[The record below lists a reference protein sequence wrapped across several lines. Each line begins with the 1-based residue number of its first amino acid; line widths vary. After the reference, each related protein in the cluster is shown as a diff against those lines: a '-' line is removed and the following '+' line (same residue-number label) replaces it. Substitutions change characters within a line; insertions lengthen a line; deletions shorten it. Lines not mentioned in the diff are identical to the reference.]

1 MAITQNTSAFWS
13 ETWGL
18 ALQAL
23 RAHKVRAMLAM
34 LGVVIGTGCIV
45 LVVTVALAGKQYI
58 IGQIEGVGANLV
70 YVNLVNT
77 GEPGSFNLADQLNAD
92 DLAAV
97 KQALPQMVAQAAG
110 ANSSPLTVDVNGQQR
125 DVNLVGVTEE
135 FRQIRNLEV
144 TRGRYFDSDDIQSR
158 SKVCLL
164 TQALASRM
172 FPFDD
177 PIGRNVRVGELN
189 FTVIGMFQERV
200 ATFGET
206 EITRES
212 VLVPF
217 SLLHYFTGNAYF
229 STLYIR
235 ADRPEDVAEVTNQ
248 VTQILGARH
257 RSGAQYRVQNLTAI
271 LEVARRVATALTAF
285 LILIALI
292 ALTISGIGI
301 MNIMLVTVTERTRE
315 IGIRMAIGARRNAI
329 LYQFLIEALV
339 ISGGGA
345 IVGILI
351 AVLIPTFLNFLIGF
365 FPDVGDVD
373 IPVSWVSVVL
383 AFVVSCSTGLIFGYL
398 PASRASKLHPTE
410 SLRYE

>member
-1 MAITQNTSAFWS
+1 MAIAQRTSVCWG
-13 ETWGL
+13 ETWAL

-23 RAHKVRAMLAM
+23 RAHKVRAGLAM
-34 LGVVIGTGCIV
+34 LGVIIGTGCIV
-45 LVVTVALAGKQYI
+45 LVVTVAMAGKRYI

-70 YVNLVNT
+70 YANLVNT
-77 GEPGSFNLADQLNAD
+77 GEPGSFNLTDQLNPD
-92 DLAAV
+92 DLAAI

-110 ANSSPLTVDVNGQQR
+110 ANSVPLSVDVNGQQR

-144 TRGRYFDSDDIQSR
+144 TRGRYFDSDDAQSR

-164 TQALASRM
+164 TQQLAARM
-172 FPFDD
+172 FSFDD
-177 PIGRNVRVGELN
+177 PIGKNVRVGELS
-189 FTVIGMFQERV
+189 FIVIGVFQERV

-217 SLLHYFTGNAYF
+217 PLLQYYTGNAYF

-235 ADRPEDVAEVTNQ
+235 ADQPEDVPEVTSQ
-248 VTQILGARH
+248 VAQIIAARH
-257 RSGAQYRVQNLTAI
+257 RSGSHYHVQNLTAI
-271 LEVARRVATALTAF
+271 LEVARSVATALTAF

-315 IGIRMAIGARRNAI
+315 IGVRMAIGARRHAI

-351 AVLIPTFLNFLIGF
+351 AVLIPTLLNFLIGF
-365 FPDVGDVD
+365 FPDVGDVN

-398 PASRASKLHPTE
+398 PANRASKLHPTE